1 MRINIP
7 NRFRTFFDRDSGEKS
22 ELPNSLLR
30 RPPSPIHY
38 YEPSVASRC
47 YYGEE
52 LEEFEVEVVRMRQ
65 PKDVLVETVNY
76 GPVRGSYS
84 DEQYSYF
91 ERKFADYLRFIDLQ
105 QTAAWEFEGSEKGMK
120 LWTMKDP
127 EYIMFRTEVELDMPL
142 EAATHY
148 AKDLEFR
155 KKLDKNAAKIE
166 LLKHIS
172 DDIGAMLIH
181 LKLPW
186 PLSDR
191 EVFFYRHFFMA
202 DADTFVALNF
212 DVHDMPHDDSKG
224 IVRIACD
231 VMGGQ
236 FRRLS
241 PTKTL
246 YTNFSR
252 SNPKMKVPQFIMRS
266 KAKEMGKQALLFKEL
281 AEQEEKKKSK
291 L

>member
-7 NRFRTFFDRDSGEKS
+7 SRFRTFFDRDSGERS
-22 ELPNSLLR
+22 ELPNSALQ
-30 RPPSPIHY
+30 RPPSPVHY
-38 YEPSVASRC
+38 YEPSVASRY

-52 LEEFEVEVVRMRQ
+52 LEEFEVEVVRLKLPRE
-65 PKDVLVETVNY
+65 VAVEPTRF
-76 GPVRGSYS
+76 GPVRGSYT
-84 DEQYSYF
+84 DEQYRYF
-91 ERKFADYLRFIDLQ
+91 EKKFADFSRYIDLQ
-105 QTAAWEFEGSEKGMK
+105 QSPAWEFEGTEKGMR

-127 EYIMFRTEVELDMPL
+127 EFIMFRTEVELDMPL
-142 EAATHY
+142 ETAMLY

-166 LLKHIS
+166 LVKFIS
-172 DDIGAMLIH
+172 EDIGAMLIL

-212 DVHDMPHDDSKG
+212 DVHDMPHDNSKG

-236 FRRLS
+236 FSRLGA
-241 PTKTL
+241 TRTL

-252 SNPKMKVPQFIMRS
+252 SNPKMKVPQFILRS

-281 AEQEEKKKSK
+281 AEELEKNKK
-291 L
+291 LL

>member
-7 NRFRTFFDRDSGEKS
+7 SRFRTFFDRDSGEKS
-22 ELPNSLLR
+22 PVPNQELR
-30 RPPSPIHY
+30 RPPSPILY
-38 YEPSVASRC
+38 YEPSVYSRC
-47 YYGEE
+47 YYGAE
-52 LEEFEVEVVRMRQ
+52 LEEFEVEVVRLKQ
-65 PKDVLVETVNY
+65 PKEVLTEAPTF
-76 GPVRGSYS
+76 GPERGSYT
-84 DEQYSYF
+84 EAQYRYF
-91 ERKFADYLRFIDLQ
+91 EQKFEEYLRYIDLER
-105 QTAAWEFEGSEKGMK
+105 TPTWEFDSEEKGMK
-120 LWTMKDP
+120 LWIMKDP

-142 EAATHY
+142 EAAVVY

-155 KKLDKNAAKIE
+155 KKLDKQAAKVE
-166 LLKHIS
+166 VVKYIS
-172 DDIGAMLIH
+172 EDIAAMLIH

-202 DADTFVALNF
+202 DPDCFVALNF
-212 DVHDMPHDDSKG
+212 DVYDMLHENKG

-231 VMGGQ
+231 VMGGH

-241 PTKTL
+241 ASKTL

-266 KAKEMGKQALLFKEL
+266 KARDMGKQALMFKEL
-281 AEQEEKKKSK
+281 AEELERKRSK
-291 L
+291 Q